1 MSQLITQISPHIHDK
16 TSTQRIMLD
25 VVIALLPASI
35 AGIGLFG
42 LRALLIELLCVAAC
56 VFFEWA
62 FEKLC
67 GRPSTIGDL
76 SAVVTGLLLAL
87 NLPVDIAAWQAVFG
101 CAVAIIVAKQLF
113 GGIGKNFANPAITAR
128 IVMLIS
134 FSSTM
139 SKWAIPNGLDATTS
153 ATPLAILIGGAE
165 GELPSLW
172 HMFIGLR
179 GGCIGETC
187 MLALIIGGVYL
198 IARKVISWH
207 TPVAFILT
215 VAVFTLILKQNV
227 LYHLM
232 SGGIMLGAIF
242 MATDYATTPCTKWG
256 KIIFGAGCG
265 FLTVVIRMWSVY
277 PEGVSFSILLMNIL
291 TPFIE
296 RATITKP
303 FGGEKA

>member
-35 AGIGLFG
+35 AGIILFG

-67 GRPSTIGDL
+67 DRPSTIGDL

-87 NLPVDIAAWQAVFG
+87 NLPVDVAAWQAVFG

-139 SKWAIPNGLDATTS
+139 SRWAIPNGLDATTS

-172 HMFIGLR
+172 QMFIGLR

-187 MLALIIGGVYL
+187 MLALIAGGVYL
-198 IARKVISWH
+198 IVRKVITWH

-256 KIIFGAGCG
+256 KVIFGVGCG

-303 FGGEKA
+303 FGGEKS